1 MRAGNVRKLETIWQV
16 SGLTGD
22 WQFLA
27 LSPVAGAV
35 GASLRLRVAQDTELS
50 FVGEGA
56 EACVVENRPLGVPV
70 STPIAARL
78 RPNGPMT
85 VVVEGAA
92 EQIVALQPPAPG
104 IPQSAQGG
112 RPRLVW
118 RRPGRG
124 MGARSR

>member
-1 MRAGNVRKLETIWQV
+1 MRAGNVRKLESIWHV

-78 RPNGPMT
+78 RPNATMT
-85 VVVEGAA
+85 VVVDGAA
-92 EQIVALQPPAPG
+92 ERFVALEAPAPG
-104 IPQSAQGG
+104 RPSHGESG
-112 RPRLVW
+112 TPRLAV
-118 RRPGRG
+118 R
-124 MGARSR
+124 